1 MKTKTTWL
9 AVLAVVAALTSAQ
22 PVRAI
27 TFGELDN
34 GRHPNVGAVM
44 LVIPS
49 LPELPNP
56 LQFMSGTLIHKFI
69 NNHGTMTGIFLTAGH
84 GTANLEWLMTNGV
97 ITLDNIYVT
106 FMDDPAVEASRLRVA
121 AIITHPGY
129 KPARATDVDFWD
141 AHGMGSISIDD
152 LGLLVLE
159 DVPSGIEPAALPPV
173 GFLDELKREDQL
185 GPDTKILAVGY
196 GSRATFRPSTPV
208 GIGEPHHREMV
219 YSEYR
224 GFNHTCLTLSMN
236 QVLGNGGGGYGDSG
250 GPRFWISPVDG
261 SEHLVSITERGDPNL
276 VAHDVTYRIDTP
288 AALDFIKAVI
298 ETLPAAPAPKE

>member
-1 MKTKTTWL
+1 MKIKTTWL
-9 AVLAVVAALTSAQ
+9 AVLAVVTAMTAAQ

-27 TFGELDN
+27 TFGEPDN
-34 GRHPNVGAVM
+34 GQHPNVGAVM

-56 LQFMSGTLIHKFI
+56 MQFLSGTLIHS
-69 NNHGTMTGIFLTAGH
+69 NLFLTAGH
-84 GTANLEWLMTNGV
+84 GTAYLEWLMTNGV

-106 FMDDPAVEASRLRVA
+106 FNDDPADKASYLRVA
-121 AIITHPGY
+121 AILTHPGY

-141 AHGMGSISIDD
+141 AHGQGSIPIGDM
-152 LGLLVLE
+152 GLLVLE
-159 DVPSGIEPAALPPV
+159 EVPSGIEPAELPPL
-173 GFLDELKREDQL
+173 GFLDELKLEDQL

-196 GSRATFRPSTPV
+196 GSRAIFRPSTP
-208 GIGEPHHREMV
+208 IGVEEPHNREMV

-236 QVLGNGGGGYGDSG
+236 QALGNGGGGYGDSG
-250 GPRFWISPVDG
+250 GPRFWINPVDG

-288 AALDFIKAVI
+288 AALDFIQAVI
-298 ETLPAAPAPKE
+298 ETLPVAPAPNK